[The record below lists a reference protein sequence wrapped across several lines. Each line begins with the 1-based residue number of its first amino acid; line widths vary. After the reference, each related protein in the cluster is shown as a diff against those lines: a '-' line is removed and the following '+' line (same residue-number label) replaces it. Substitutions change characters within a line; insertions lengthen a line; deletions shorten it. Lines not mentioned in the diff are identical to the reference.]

1 VIIKENNMHIPC
13 KQEIKVKG
21 IKPESIEEFMARGGK
36 IVTNFSKKK
45 VTHKTDAQA
54 LLDAALGTEHEAEMI
69 RFLVSQGI
77 EVL

>member
-1 VIIKENNMHIPC
+1 MYILCE
-13 KQEIKVKG
+13 QEIKVRS
-21 IKPESIEEFMARGGK
+21 IKPESVEEFMARGGK
-36 IVTNFSKKK
+36 VITDFSKKK

-69 RFLVSQGI
+69 RFLASQGI